1 MNLCEQCKRE
11 PAILEVNQRAYCF
24 DCYDNFLKDVGAMFR
39 TLRREGSQKMST
51 ICRKHKKEKTENWM
65 EKQRHGG
72 LLMRIG
78 CVDCKAA
85 ARGAPPRPA
94 SSPQPPR
101 RPV

>member
-1 MNLCEQCKRE
+1 MNLCQQCNRE
-11 PAILEVNQRAYCF
+11 PAILEVNGRPYCF
-24 DCYDNFLKDVGAMFR
+24 DCYDKFLKDVGDMFR

-51 ICRKHKKEKTENWM
+51 ICKRHRKPKDQNWM
-65 EKQRHGG
+65 EKQTHGG

-85 ARGAPPRPA
+85 ARGAPPRPKSA
-94 SSPQPPR
+94 PLAPR